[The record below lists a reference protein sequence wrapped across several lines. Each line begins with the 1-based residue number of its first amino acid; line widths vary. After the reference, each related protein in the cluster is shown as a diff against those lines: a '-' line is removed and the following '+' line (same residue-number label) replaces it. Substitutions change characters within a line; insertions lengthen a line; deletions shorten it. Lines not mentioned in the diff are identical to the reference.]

1 MKNPFKNKAKQLAIR
16 EGRYHEI
23 VACLSG
29 EFDWDDIIRQSL
41 YNCLM
46 AADIRGGASP
56 MFEYILDHPAQAQ
69 FRLKWGQEG
78 LRVSYYPMRSAIPDK
93 EERANR
99 LTERV
104 RAIQNG

>member
-16 EGRYHEI
+16 ESKYREI
-23 VACLSG
+23 ATYLSG
-29 EFDWDDIIRQSL
+29 EFDWNDIIRQSML
-41 YNCLM
+41 NYLM
-46 AADIRGGASP
+46 AADIRGGANP
-56 MFEYILDHPAQAQ
+56 MVEYVLDHPVQAQ
-69 FRLKWGQEG
+69 FRLKWREEG
-78 LRVSYYPMRSAIPDK
+78 LHVSYCPTMHAIPDK